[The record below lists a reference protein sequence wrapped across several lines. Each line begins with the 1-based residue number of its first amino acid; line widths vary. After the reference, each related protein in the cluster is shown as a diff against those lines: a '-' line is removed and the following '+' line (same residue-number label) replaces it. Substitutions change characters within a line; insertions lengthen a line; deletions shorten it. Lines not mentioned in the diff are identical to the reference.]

1 MNYKN
6 YKILIIFFILLII
19 LILIHIKKVDI
30 LTNDNIYI
38 GSEGMGKYSKR
49 LINYLIKLKYPNKN
63 IIWIN
68 NNKANIIVR
77 SHFLWEEPVW
87 NNKKKFYIYWSGE
100 SYPINNIKYNSKS
113 LYIYSFFKDNIYWVP
128 YCSIIFNY
136 KESQKIYPF
145 NIDRKLCG
153 YCNSNP
159 VKFREDFIDLLAD
172 KDTTN
177 GVYALGKCIGTSKK
191 ITKKKLDGGYSTQ
204 EMYKEYSN
212 YAFIICMENSIEN
225 GYITEKIL
233 NGYKAGSIP
242 IYWGDSKIAKKL
254 FNPKS
259 FICVNDYNSIE
270 ECIDYILNLY
280 NDKNNLIK
288 MANEPM
294 FTDNI
299 IPDILQIDNYDNP
312 PLHYKKIANLIDI

>member
-242 IYWGDSKIAKKL
+242 IYWGDSKTAKKL

-280 NDKNNLIK
+280 NDKNNLTK

>member
-6 YKILIIFFILLII
+6 NKIIIYIFLLLLLLIY
-19 LILIHIKKVDI
+19 IKKRDNNI
-30 LTNDNIYI
+30 NNNIYV
-38 GSEGMGKYSKR
+38 GSEGMGKYGKR

-87 NNKKKFYIYWSGE
+87 NNKKKPYIYWSGE
-100 SYPINNIKYNSKS
+100 SYDINNLKYDSKS
-113 LYIYSFFKDNIYWVP
+113 LYIYSVMKDNIHWVP
-128 YCSIIFNY
+128 YCSLIFNY
-136 KESQKIYPF
+136 KEQQKLYPF
-145 NIDRKLCG
+145 DINRKLCG

-177 GVYALGKCIGTSKK
+177 GVYALGKCTGTSKK
-191 ITKKKLDGGYSTQ
+191 INKKKIDGGYSTN

-212 YAFIICMENSIEN
+212 YAFIICMENNIEN

-233 NGYKAGSIP
+233 NGYKSGSIP
-242 IYWGDSKIAKKL
+242 IYWGDSKTVKKL

-259 FICVNDYNSIE
+259 FICINDYNTSE

-280 NDKNNLIK
+280 NDKTNLIK

-312 PLHYKKIANLIDI
+312 PLYYKKISNLINI